1 MLRGVGKQ
9 NHGIKKAGH
18 KAPQKTSTFVSITAY
33 YFMLASP
40 HSVNLGIDFL
50 QRHI

>member
-1 MLRGVGKQ
+1 MLRGVGKRI
-9 NHGIKKAGH
+9 HGIKKQGARPR
-18 KAPQKTSTFVSITAY
+18 KKTSTFVSITAY
-33 YFMLASP
+33 YFTLASP